1 MVSEAHVLSE
11 VPGLDHARSL
21 KSRILALNFR
31 TIEHLSGFCSR
42 EVTDSDL
49 GLKKTSVAADWKNGA
64 KRPRE
69 APFSDNDTPQ
79 VGRTIPA
86 WTPQALA
93 VMMFG

>member
-11 VPGLDHARSL
+11 VLDRVRSL

-42 EVTDSDL
+42 ELTDPDL
-49 GLKKTSVAADWKNGA
+49 GFKKTSVAADWKNGA

-69 APFSDNDTPQ
+69 AP
-79 VGRTIPA
+79 
-86 WTPQALA
+86 
-93 VMMFG
+93 

>member
-11 VPGLDHARSL
+11 VLDRVRSL

-42 EVTDSDL
+42 ELTDPDL
-49 GLKKTSVAADWKNGA
+49 GFKKTSVAADWKNGA

-69 APFSDNDTPQ
+69 APFSDNDSPQ
-79 VGRTIPA
+79 VGRTILA
-86 WTPQALA
+86 WTPQTLA

>member
-11 VPGLDHARSL
+11 VLDRVRSL

-42 EVTDSDL
+42 ELTDPDL
-49 GLKKTSVAADWKNGA
+49 GFKKISVAADWKNGA

-69 APFSDNDTPQ
+69 APFSDNDSPQ
-79 VGRTIPA
+79 VGRTILA
-86 WTPQALA
+86 WTPQTLA